1 MGKPNMNEENKKY
14 LWQLYAQVYDAVM
27 LRFLPYRQLIINVT
41 RSLNPQDGWHILDA
55 GCGTGNF
62 LYNLIRVHSGIKV
75 VGVDFSPAML
85 RRASFKVKENDLNN
99 QKVILQEVNL
109 NHPIPFPEDDFQ
121 GVICVN
127 VLYAVDNPTFLLGEI
142 YRVLRKGGKM
152 ILVTPPFQPK
162 MGPVFKEHVYQLRE
176 RAPLWWPVILT
187 GQIVYLIPFLIV
199 FLLINYFIKDQ
210 QSFHFLNGEELSFML
225 KSCGFELISMER
237 VYGGQDWFLEAVK
250 PFSKG
255 A

>member
-1 MGKPNMNEENKKY
+1 MNEKIKVA

-27 LRFLPYRQLIINVT
+27 LRFLPYRQLMINVT
-41 RSLNPQDGWHILDA
+41 GRLNPQAGWRILDA

-62 LYNLIRVHSGIKV
+62 LYDLIRVHSGIKV

-85 RRASFKVKENDLNN
+85 SRARLKIKAHNLNN
-99 QKVILQEVNL
+99 QNVTLFEVNL
-109 NHPIPFPEDDFQ
+109 NDLIPFKEDRFE

-127 VLYAVDNPTFLLGEI
+127 VLYAVDNPAFLLGEI
-142 YRVLRKGGKM
+142 YRVLKQGGRL
-152 ILVTPPFQPK
+152 ILVTPPFRPK
-162 MGPVFKEHVYQLRE
+162 MGPVFKEHVCGLRE
-176 RAPLWWPVILT
+176 RDSLWWPVILT
-187 GQIVYLIPFLIV
+187 SQIVCLIPFLVV

-210 QSFHFLNGEELSFML
+210 QSFHFLSGEELSSLL
-225 KSCGFELISMER
+225 KSCGFELVSMER

-255 A
+255 D